1 MRRLVFD
8 HLDISRA
15 ARARLAPGVTWWGWQ
30 VPTTLE
36 VEIVLVLGVTM
47 LAVAVARFNVTE

>member
-15 ARARLAPGVTWWGWQ
+15 ARARLAPGVTRWGWE
-30 VPTTLE
+30 VPRALE
-36 VEIVLVLGVTM
+36 IGIVLALGVAM